1 MANSNISTELVQ
13 SYSYKDLDSE
23 AIKAS
28 YNALKSGQTHY
39 VDVPGIPD
47 LRAAAAAYVMLHGV
61 QNATSDNII
70 ITSGVQE
77 SRFLASQVVTSPGG
91 KVALPKVSH
100 PGSRLA
106 LSLRGCQVNELDCDE
121 ESGWLVA
128 SDMWDSDGVAG
139 VDTVLIENPSRF
151 SGAIYQSHLD
161 GMLSKLGSNGQTAV
175 IDIGLSPWVTAAD
188 QVMEIDL
195 QDSDRS
201 VIAVGEVW
209 PGLGIEPQGLG
220 FIAAP
225 LGIAEEIVKMKQVLS
240 ICTSTAA
247 QYAALEV
254 SSRWSD
260 DFGKVHKNLQ
270 ASRVKVGDAIGEMG
284 IELLASSVNCFI
296 AAKGIDE
303 SQTNT
308 LLQKSGSALTGH
320 YESGKTFGVD
330 DSVQF
335 AINASAD

>member
-1 MANSNISTELVQ
+1 M
-13 SYSYKDLDSE
+13 
-23 AIKAS
+23 
-28 YNALKSGQTHY
+28 
-39 VDVPGIPD
+39 
-47 LRAAAAAYVMLHGV
+47 
-61 QNATSDNII
+61 
-70 ITSGVQE
+70 
-77 SRFLASQVVTSPGG
+77 
-91 KVALPKVSH
+91 
-100 PGSRLA
+100 
-106 LSLRGCQVNELDCDE
+106 
-121 ESGWLVA
+121 
-128 SDMWDSDGVAG
+128 VAG
-139 VDTVLIENPSRF
+139 ADTVLIENPSRF